1 MSARRLRLGAV
12 SVLRLAEV
20 RDRLPELVAA
30 VGEGRD
36 RVTVTDGGR
45 AAAVLISAGELR
57 TLEET
62 ADVLANAELSAAI
75 VTARAEVRAGR
86 VATGPELAA
95 AMRGRQS
102 RAGADRAGSSA
113 DAGR

>member
-1 MSARRLRLGAV
+1 MSGDGHKLGFV

-45 AAAVLISAGELR
+45 AAAVLIAAGELR
-57 TLEET
+57 SLEET
-62 ADVLANAELSAAI
+62 VNVLADPELVAELIEAQAQ
-75 VTARAEVRAGR
+75 VRAGEF
-86 VATGPELAA
+86 VAGPELAF
-95 AMRGRQS
+95 AMRGRS
-102 RAGADRAGSSA
+102 VRDR
-113 DAGR
+113 GR